1 MNTKLFI
8 YKLKLPFSGE
18 SNILFSALADNENTA
33 KELILEKVTNEI
45 YKVELKK
52 LFNNDSTQPVVYE
65 NGDVFIQL
73 LGEIKVFTQ

>member
-8 YKLKLPFSGE
+8 YKLKLPFSEE